1 MANTATIC
9 SLVTQVRSRA
19 DQLLSSTFDDE
30 TEVKPWI
37 RDSLAQLYEQLVSE
51 WQDWAVSVCPLS
63 IVANQDTYSLPP
75 DFRAMQAVYAL
86 YNFGATRVPLKRFNT
101 SGNYDPYGELRY
113 RVENAFLRLQNPPC
127 LSYANCLEL
136 HYTPVYQPPLLDY
149 SSIDV
154 NLPRGWEEWVV
165 LDVIEKMRLCMRLD
179 CDYIIAQKK
188 DIEARIM
195 RAAFRRDQSVS
206 YVTDVF
212 RQPRLHGFRS
222 QLSGP
227 PFWSV

>member
-1 MANTATIC
+1 VANPATIC
-9 SLVTQVRSRA
+9 NLVTQVRSRA

-30 TEVKPWI
+30 TEVKPWV

-63 IVANQDTYSLPP
+63 LVANQDTYSLPP
-75 DFRAMQAVYAL
+75 DFRAMQTVYAL
-86 YNFGATRVPLKRFNT
+86 YDFGKTRVALKRFST
-101 SGNYDPYGELRY
+101 SGNYDPYGELKY
-113 RVENAFLRLQNPPC
+113 RVENAFVRFQNPPC
-127 LSYANCLEL
+127 LSFANCIEL
-136 HYTPVYQPPLLDY
+136 HYTPTYMAPLLDF

-165 LDVIEKMRLCMRLD
+165 LDVVQKMRLRMRLD
-179 CDYIIAQKK
+179 ADYIIAQKK
-188 DIEARIM
+188 DIETRIM
-195 RAAFRRDQSVS
+195 RAAFRRDQSVQ

-212 RQPRLHGFRS
+212 RQPRYYGYRS

-227 PFWSV
+227 SFWSV